1 MRIILR
7 AHHSKPNAPKG
18 IDFKIFL
25 EKFYENAKHI
35 YLFFTNFYI
44 SPENVIEFFFLNGQ
58 ITNARASFNR
68 IK

>member
-1 MRIILR
+1 MCIILR
-7 AHHSKPNAPKG
+7 VHHNKPNALKG
-18 IDFKIFL
+18 IGFKIIL

-35 YLFFTNFYI
+35 NLFFTNFYI
-44 SPENVIEFFFLNGQ
+44 SHENVIEIFLKNGQ